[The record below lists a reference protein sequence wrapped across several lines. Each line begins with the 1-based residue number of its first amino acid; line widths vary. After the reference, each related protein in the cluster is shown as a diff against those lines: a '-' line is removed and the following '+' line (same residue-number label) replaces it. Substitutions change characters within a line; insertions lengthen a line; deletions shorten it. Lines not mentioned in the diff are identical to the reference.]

1 MWTVKRNRRKRESRR
16 WRWHWPAFDWRP
28 LAGLA
33 GLAAGAGVLTW
44 LLAGAL
50 DRPVTRVQVQGRF
63 QRVSPLEVQQS
74 VEAFAIEGFLSI
86 DLEAVKRSIESLPW
100 VDSVR
105 VERSWPNGIRLNV
118 TEQVA
123 AARWGDSGLLNT
135 RGELFVRDA
144 PRIPPELP
152 RLDGPEGAESRVAR
166 LYLDTYPQLLAIG
179 LRLTRVRLDARG
191 AWELELANGVQV
203 RLGRQDVTARLERF
217 LDIASQLIATRQGD
231 VAYVDM
237 RYSNGFA
244 VGWQAQVAG
253 AAGHGEDST
262 PDA

>member
-1 MWTVKRNRRKRESRR
+1 MWPVKRNRRKREARR
-16 WRWHWPAFDWRP
+16 WRWPTLDWRP
-28 LAGLA
+28 LTGLA
-33 GLAAGAGVLTW
+33 GLAAGAGLLAW

-50 DRPVTRVQVQGRF
+50 DRPVARVQVQGRF
-63 QRVSPLEVQQS
+63 QRVSPLEVQQA
-74 VEAFAIEGFLSI
+74 VEDFAVDGFLSI
-86 DLEAVKRSIESLPW
+86 DLEAVKREIERLPW
-100 VDSVR
+100 VDRVR
-105 VERSWPNGIRLNV
+105 VERSWPDGLRLSV

-152 RLDGPEGAESRVAR
+152 RLDGPEGTESRVAR
-166 LYLDTYPQLLAIG
+166 VYLDTYPQLLAIG

-191 AWELELANGVQV
+191 AWELELANGVHV
-203 RLGRQDVTARLERF
+203 RLGRQDVAARLDRF
-217 LDIASQLIATRQGD
+217 LHIASQLIAARQGD
-231 VAYVDM
+231 IAYVDM

-253 AAGHGEDST
+253 AAGPGEDST